1 MLPMIEKLRN
11 CFDEMV
17 VYKDLK
23 KSNFFSA
30 LSLPSFMRDWLLK
43 RFEDENGNFD
53 SDELMRF
60 VRTYLPRKDDWTAIK
75 NQVIIE
81 HERVK
86 FLAKVSI
93 DIDIKTAEI
102 SFALPDFG
110 LPGRDTI
117 IEDSVWQTCK
127 DDLVRGRETWGM
139 IEIGYRP
146 PDNYDVGAQKNKTSN
161 RGKIKLTAFKT
172 FCPYTIDVDYYKE
185 ARREFSTSEWI
196 DVLLGAVDYNASG
209 YLKKTKNADDRI
221 NSVEP
226 EEKKLTMLTRLLPFV
241 EKRLNLIELAP
252 KGTGKSYL
260 FGRVSR
266 FGWLSS
272 GGIMSRAKM
281 FYDQNK
287 QAVGLV
293 LGNDFITLDEVQTIS
308 FTDADEMR
316 AALKGY
322 LESGIF
328 TVGNY
333 EGTADAGVIL
343 CGNIKKET
351 MDADGY
357 SNMFEELPSVFHES
371 ALIERFHGFIK
382 GWNIPRMNDDLK
394 IAGWALNSEYFCS
407 ILHELREDMGYR
419 TVVDE
424 LIEVPEAADTRDT
437 EAVKRIAT
445 AYLKL
450 LFPNVREPDDITTRE
465 FKRYCLDRAR
475 KMRDTIKY
483 QLGKLDDEYRGKDI
497 PVFSVR
503 SDPDEQER

>member
-1 MLPMIEKLRN
+1 MIEKLRN
-11 CFDEMV
+11 CFGEMV

-43 RFEDENGNFD
+43 KFENENGHFD
-53 SDELMRF
+53 SDELARF
-60 VRTYLPRKDDWTAIK
+60 MRTYLPHKEDWTAIK
-75 NQVIIE
+75 NRVIIE
-81 HERVK
+81 NERVK
-86 FLAKVSI
+86 FLAKVSV
-93 DIDIKTAEI
+93 DIDIKTGEV
-102 SFALPDFG
+102 SFSLPDFG
-110 LPGRDTI
+110 LASKDTI
-117 IEDSVWQTCK
+117 IEDYVWDSCK
-127 DDLVRGRETWGM
+127 EDLVRGRETWGV

-146 PDNYDVGAQKNKTSN
+146 PNGYDLGFSQNKTKGAN
-161 RGKIKLTAFKT
+161 KGKIKLTYFKR
-172 FCPYTIDVDYYKE
+172 FCPYIIDVDYYKD
-185 ARREFSTSEWI
+185 ARREFSISEWI
-196 DVLLGAVDYNASG
+196 DILLGAVDYNASG
-209 YLKKTKNADDRI
+209 YLGD
-221 NSVEP
+221 

-272 GGIMSRAKM
+272 GGVMSRAKM

-287 QAVGLV
+287 RQEGLIA
-293 LGNDFITLDEVQTIS
+293 GNDFVVLDEVQTIS
-308 FTDADEMR
+308 FTDVDEMR

-322 LESGIF
+322 LESGVF

-333 EGTADAGVIL
+333 EGIADAGVIL
-343 CGNIKKET
+343 CGNLKKET
-351 MDADGY
+351 MDSDGY
-357 SNMFEELPSVFHES
+357 SNMFEELPAVFHES

-394 IAGWALNSEYFCS
+394 VSGWALNSEYFCS
-407 ILHELREDMGYR
+407 ILHELREDMSYR
-419 TVVDE
+419 AIVDE
-424 LIEVPEAADTRDT
+424 FIEVPEAADTRDT

-450 LFPNVREPDDITTRE
+450 LFPNVRQPSDITARD

-483 QLGKLDDEYRGKDI
+483 QLGILDEEYRGKDM
-497 PVFSVR
+497 PTFSVK
-503 SDPDEQER
+503 SDPEIQE

>member
-1 MLPMIEKLRN
+1 MIEKLRN

-43 RFEDENGNFD
+43 KFADENGCFD
-53 SDELMRF
+53 SDELLRF
-60 VRTYLPRKDDWTAIK
+60 VQTYLPRKDDWIDIK
-75 NQVIIE
+75 NQVIVE
-81 HERVK
+81 MVRVK
-86 FLAKVSI
+86 FLAKVSV
-93 DIDIKTAEI
+93 DIDIKTGEV

-110 LPGRDTI
+110 LTSKDTI
-117 IEDSVWQTCK
+117 IEDLVWQTCK
-127 DDLVRGRETWGM
+127 DDLVGGRETWG
-139 IEIGYRP
+139 IVELGYRP
-146 PDNYDVGAQKNKTSN
+146 PDTTAADTNKKK
-161 RGKIKLTAFKT
+161 GKIKLTAFKT
-172 FCPYTIDVDYYKE
+172 FCPYTIDIDYYKE
-185 ARREFSTSEWI
+185 ARRQFTTAEWL

-209 YLKKTKNADDRI
+209 YLGD
-221 NSVEP
+221 
-226 EEKKLTMLTRLLPFV
+226 EEQKLTMLTRLLPFV

-272 GGIMSRAKM
+272 GGVMSRAKM
-281 FYDQNK
+281 FYDQSK
-287 QAVGLV
+287 RVEGLV
-293 LGNDFITLDEVQTIS
+293 SGNDFVTLDEVQTIT
-308 FTDADEMR
+308 FTDVQEMR

-333 EGTADAGVIL
+333 EGTAEAGIIL

-351 MDADGY
+351 MDEDGY
-357 SNMFEELPSVFHES
+357 GNMFEELPPVFHES

-407 ILHELREDMGYR
+407 IMHELRDDMSYR
-419 TVVDE
+419 AIVDE
-424 LIEVPEAADTRDT
+424 LIQVPEASDTRDT
-437 EAVKRIAT
+437 EAVKRIST

-450 LFPNVREPDDITTRE
+450 LFPQVRSVDDITARE

-475 KMRDTIKY
+475 KMRDTIRY
-483 QLGKLDDEYRGKDI
+483 QLGILDVEYRGKDI

-503 SDPDEQER
+503 HDLEEVG

>member
-1 MLPMIEKLRN
+1 
-11 CFDEMV
+11 MV

-43 RFEDENGNFD
+43 KFEGENGRFD
-53 SDELMRF
+53 SDELVRF
-60 VRTYLPRKDDWTAIK
+60 VRSYLPRKDDWTAIK
-75 NQVIIE
+75 NKVIIE
-81 HERVK
+81 HERMK
-86 FLAKVSI
+86 LLAKVSV
-93 DIDIKTAEI
+93 DIDIKTGEV
-102 SFALPDFG
+102 SFSLPDFG
-110 LPGRDTI
+110 LSSKDTI
-117 IEDSVWQTCK
+117 IEDAVWQTCK

-139 IEIGYRP
+139 VEIGYRP
-146 PDNYDVGAQKNKTSN
+146 PDDDIGGSLNKTKEAN

-172 FCPYTIDVDYYKE
+172 FCPYMIDIDYFRE
-185 ARREFSTSEWI
+185 ARREFTTTEWL

-209 YLKKTKNADDRI
+209 YLGD
-221 NSVEP
+221 

-272 GGIMSRAKM
+272 GGVMSRAKM

-287 QAVGLV
+287 RTEGLV
-293 LGNDFITLDEVQTIS
+293 SGNDFIALDEVQTIS
-308 FTDADEMR
+308 FTDVDEMR

-333 EGTADAGVIL
+333 EGIAEAGVIL

-351 MDADGY
+351 MDEDGFG
-357 SNMFEELPSVFHES
+357 NMFEELPPVFHES

-407 ILHELREDMGYR
+407 IMHELREDMSYR
-419 TVVDE
+419 AIVDE

-450 LFPNVREPDDITTRE
+450 LFPQVRGASDITARE

-483 QLGKLDDEYRGKDI
+483 QLGMLDVEYRGKDI

-503 SDPDEQER
+503 PDSQEQEM